1 MKKTKFTKL
10 LTCFLLGGLMLV
22 SCNDPVVSPTDTPAP
37 TPTPSITPSEQGSS
51 PEESTTPE
59 ETTTLEDSSTPSVDP
74 SDDPSNEPSDEPS
87 DDLVPGENEELVEYK
102 VNVSTAFEVG
112 KASSDVIN
120 GKFTLVSGTE
130 VRARTKTWTNPDDST
145 DVREFT
151 RSVKLGSND
160 AQINV
165 NVPGRGKLYLWV
177 QNGSSG
183 ATTQFI
189 KITKPDGSTEQ
200 IEFVGTDGGS
210 PVVRLE
216 LDVTEGL
223 YKINRVSGTVDIF
236 NMELKAIVGIAAES
250 GFEIASP
257 GKVDFLEGEE
267 FDYSKLLVN
276 KVYGNGRTEDLA
288 LDDENFTI
296 DASEYKANV
305 PGTYTIKLN
314 YKEYTQLTY
323 QVVVYDVEDLKLGL
337 DAIEKLSKNSSAG
350 NGIYFNHSVK
360 EVYDLNEAF
369 DSTGLSA
376 IVVAKNGEETKEF
389 KIDAKNIT
397 VSGFDSSTAGKK
409 ELTVS
414 YNFAGQSVSKA
425 LTVYVVDTAP
435 SITQDKIVKV
445 KVNPSY
451 EGEIGAVVEGYNVF
465 TTIQQALDYIEG
477 NAGIASSDRK
487 LIELAPGTYTEKLE
501 ITIPYLTIKGSDAET
516 TIIEWD
522 SIYGVADA
530 GGFVH
535 TTDSTATVAIREEA
549 IGCTIEGVT
558 ISNWYNS
565 QERLDERNT
574 AIERA
579 LALLVQS
586 DQFIM
591 KDGKLLGIQDTL
603 ELFTGRQYFENVF
616 ISGYTDFIFGT
627 NNTTY
632 FTDCTIHTI
641 DTLKDDGG
649 TAGYLTAFKG
659 SNKGSGDYIT
669 YGAIFDG
676 CNFTADEEV
685 STKQAIGRT
694 WGPYAAVAII
704 NSEIGGHI
712 SKDGY
717 VSTENKN
724 KRYISMNGTHPTDET
739 VQFVEYNNTG
749 EGAITEAVAGM
760 KYLDATTAANYSN
773 LAIIFG
779 TTNGKVIYD
788 NEWDPTSEEI
798 QIDHNIYYHFDGK
811 ASVTGTSYTYNQ
823 NINGTTGAFEN
834 IAIDAT
840 SGKVTARDSDT
851 QINAGAKLIFD
862 VDAGT
867 TVVVSTYPTYHNYSL
882 NGVETNSDNFAQ
894 HYTEATTVTLEANAT
909 MYLLSITIKPNQEA
923 PEAASLDSLEIKGQ
937 KTSFVVGDEFTYEDL
952 VVKASYSDSS
962 LITLDPTQ
970 YEVTWDGD
978 INVAGEY
985 TVTVSYGDVNEQ
997 YKVTFEELGV
1007 DPSFVSKDATISFGT
1022 NGNHTTSKLITG
1034 TANIRDN
1041 GGNNT
1046 QIKGTVSLKVL
1057 AGATVKIT
1065 GYSGYTNYQLSING
1079 AEESAAITEAN
1090 YEVLVGQ
1097 DSTIDFIC
1105 GDNHYFISIE
1115 VVYDTITKS
1124 TAISFGSDGNYQ
1136 DMEVNL
1142 SGASIRDNG
1151 GNNSQISGTVKLQV
1165 LAGATVSV
1173 KSYSGYTDYTVSIN
1187 GGTPG
1192 ETITGTSHQFR
1203 VNEVSV
1209 VELTCGTNN
1218 YFYDIVVSYPIS
1230 ATTSITFGSDGNYK
1244 DSGLYFGNIT
1254 VGDNGGNNSQ
1264 IKNGSFNFEVKAGAT
1279 VTINGYSGYT
1289 SYTVKV
1295 NDGEVSAEITDTTYV
1310 IEAAVDSVI
1319 TIAPVSGNNYFYGI
1333 DVVYPVVFE
1342 ENTNITFGSEGN
1354 YKDSGINLSGI
1365 TVGDNGGNNSQ
1376 VKDGSFTFNV
1386 KAGATVTIYGY
1397 SGYTSY
1403 TVKVNDGE
1411 VSEEIT
1417 TEYYTIDV
1425 TEDSTI
1431 TYTPVN
1437 GGSNYL
1443 YGISISFPLVF
1454 DSNTNITFGSEGNY
1468 KDSGIDFSNI
1478 TIGDNGGNNS
1488 QIKNGSFS
1496 FNVKAGATVTING
1509 YSGYTSYTV
1518 KVNDGEVSAEIT
1530 DTTYVIEAAVDSV
1543 ITITPVSGNNYFYGI
1558 DIAFS

>member
-59 ETTTLEDSSTPSVDP
+59 VSTTPEDSSTPSVDP
-74 SDDPSNEPSDEPS
+74 SDDPSSKPSDEPS

-120 GKFTLVSGTE
+120 GKFTLVGGTE

-216 LDVTEGL
+216 LNVTEGL

-350 NGIYFNHSVK
+350 NSVYFNHSVK

-465 TTIQQALDYIEG
+465 TTIQQALDYIDG

-535 TTDSTATVAIREEA
+535 TTDSTATVAIRDSA

-641 DTLKDDGG
+641 DTSKDDGK

-659 SNKGSGDYIT
+659 SNKGSSDYIT

-773 LAIIFG
+773 LSIIFG
-779 TTNGKVIYD
+779 TTNGAVSYI
-788 NEWDPTSEEI
+788 NEWDPLSTEI
-798 QIDHNIYYHFDGK
+798 Q
-811 ASVTGTSYTYNQ
+811 
-823 NINGTTGAFEN
+823 
-834 IAIDAT
+834 
-840 SGKVTARDSDT
+840 
-851 QINAGAKLIFD
+851 
-862 VDAGT
+862 VD
-867 TVVVSTYPTYHNYSL
+867 
-882 NGVETNSDNFAQ
+882 
-894 HYTEATTVTLEANAT
+894 
-909 MYLLSITIKPNQEA
+909 
-923 PEAASLDSLEIKGQ
+923 
-937 KTSFVVGDEFTYEDL
+937 
-952 VVKASYSDSS
+952 
-962 LITLDPTQ
+962 
-970 YEVTWDGD
+970 
-978 INVAGEY
+978 
-985 TVTVSYGDVNEQ
+985 
-997 YKVTFEELGV
+997 
-1007 DPSFVSKDATISFGT
+1007 
-1022 NGNHTTSKLITG
+1022 
-1034 TANIRDN
+1034 
-1041 GGNNT
+1041 
-1046 QIKGTVSLKVL
+1046 
-1057 AGATVKIT
+1057 
-1065 GYSGYTNYQLSING
+1065 
-1079 AEESAAITEAN
+1079 
-1090 YEVLVGQ
+1090 
-1097 DSTIDFIC
+1097 
-1105 GDNHYFISIE
+1105 
-1115 VVYDTITKS
+1115 
-1124 TAISFGSDGNYQ
+1124 
-1136 DMEVNL
+1136 
-1142 SGASIRDNG
+1142 
-1151 GNNSQISGTVKLQV
+1151 
-1165 LAGATVSV
+1165 
-1173 KSYSGYTDYTVSIN
+1173 
-1187 GGTPG
+1187 
-1192 ETITGTSHQFR
+1192 
-1203 VNEVSV
+1203 
-1209 VELTCGTNN
+1209 
-1218 YFYDIVVSYPIS
+1218 
-1230 ATTSITFGSDGNYK
+1230 
-1244 DSGLYFGNIT
+1244 
-1254 VGDNGGNNSQ
+1254 
-1264 IKNGSFNFEVKAGAT
+1264 
-1279 VTINGYSGYT
+1279 
-1289 SYTVKV
+1289 
-1295 NDGEVSAEITDTTYV
+1295 
-1310 IEAAVDSVI
+1310 
-1319 TIAPVSGNNYFYGI
+1319 
-1333 DVVYPVVFE
+1333 
-1342 ENTNITFGSEGN
+1342 
-1354 YKDSGINLSGI
+1354 
-1365 TVGDNGGNNSQ
+1365 
-1376 VKDGSFTFNV
+1376 
-1386 KAGATVTIYGY
+1386 
-1397 SGYTSY
+1397 
-1403 TVKVNDGE
+1403 
-1411 VSEEIT
+1411 
-1417 TEYYTIDV
+1417 
-1425 TEDSTI
+1425 
-1431 TYTPVN
+1431 
-1437 GGSNYL
+1437 
-1443 YGISISFPLVF
+1443 
-1454 DSNTNITFGSEGNY
+1454 
-1468 KDSGIDFSNI
+1468 
-1478 TIGDNGGNNS
+1478 
-1488 QIKNGSFS
+1488 
-1496 FNVKAGATVTING
+1496 
-1509 YSGYTSYTV
+1509 
-1518 KVNDGEVSAEIT
+1518 
-1530 DTTYVIEAAVDSV
+1530 
-1543 ITITPVSGNNYFYGI
+1543 
-1558 DIAFS
+1558 